1 MPSHTQLERGKGE
14 KGELSQTAYVR
25 PMKWKV
31 LYAKRASKQPGT
43 NTGQEM
49 IIKKKQRQLNTMM
62 TCSESK
68 RETDRERDRKRASE
82 RARVNKLAK
91 VSVVREATY
100 LGH

>member
-1 MPSHTQLERGKGE
+1 MPSHTQLERGKGDGGE

-49 IIKKKQRQLNTMM
+49 IIKKKQRQ
-62 TCSESK
+62 
-68 RETDRERDRKRASE
+68 
-82 RARVNKLAK
+82 AK
-91 VSVVREATY
+91 
-100 LGH
+100 HDDDMQ